1 MTCSTAYSCW
11 LTAHPVVAWGLVI
24 VAALLVLGL
33 LGYSIRSA
41 FILAKMD
48 REAAERR
55 AEEHREN
62 EALSRR
68 MWRTIR
74 MGEEWGVDVSDL
86 RQTREAFDFR
96 RKAARVLYR
105 QRLNIFFP
113 LVPVGML
120 CTFFSFIMIAWVEWT
135 VIAIFLL
142 AVIWAMIQWGRYLWL
157 KHLVKLVLADFAR
170 REAKASP
177 SDASAHD

>member
-11 LTAHPVVAWGLVI
+11 LNTHPVVAWGLLI
-24 VAALLVLGL
+24 VLALLILGL
-33 LGYSIRSA
+33 IGYSIRSA
-41 FILAKMD
+41 FILIKMD
-48 REAAERR
+48 REAAEQR

-74 MGEEWGVDVSDL
+74 MGEEWGVDVRNL
-86 RQTREAFDFR
+86 RQAREEFDFR

-113 LVPVGML
+113 LVPAGML
-120 CTFFSFIMIAWVEWT
+120 CSFLSFVLIPWIEWT
-135 VIAIFLL
+135 AIAVFLL
-142 AVIWAMIQWGRYLWL
+142 AAIWAVIQWGRYLWL
-157 KHLVKLVLADFAR
+157 RHLIKLVLADFAR
-170 REAKASP
+170 RSATSTP
-177 SDASAHD
+177 PDASAHA